1 MLMIEFL
8 IFALVGIITGTMA
21 GLFGVGGG
29 LIIVPVM
36 HFILTSNG
44 VTEGI
49 AIPLSIGTALACI
62 IVTSSSAAY
71 SHYKKNSLSIK
82 RFSQL
87 SVGILVGAGFGAS
100 FVISINSEI
109 LKQMLA
115 VFVTIMSLRL
125 FINIKMPRAKA
136 EPHFLYFNV
145 SGAAIGYLS
154 SIFGIGGGIFSVPL
168 LKMSGME
175 MKKAVGTGAA
185 CAFPIALLTTASYLV
200 LGWSNSDLPDYS
212 LGYVYIPGLIG
223 ITIFSYFFAKVGAQL
238 AHKLNDKFLQ
248 FIFAAHL
255 VPVAIYWFL
264 K

>member
-1 MLMIEFL
+1 MIVEFF
-8 IFALVGIITGTMA
+8 IFGLVGIITGTMA

-36 HFILTSNG
+36 HYILTSNG
-44 VTEGI
+44 IEEAIT
-49 AIPLSIGTALACI
+49 IPLSIGTALACI

-71 SHYKKNSLSIK
+71 SHYKKKSLSIK

-87 SVGILVGAGFGAS
+87 TVGILVGAGFGSS
-100 FVISINSEI
+100 FVINVDSEV
-109 LKQMLA
+109 LKNMLA
-115 VFVTIMSLRL
+115 IFVSIMAARL
-125 FINIKMPRAKA
+125 FINIKMPKVNK
-136 EPHFLYFNV
+136 EPSFIFFNIAGGV
-145 SGAAIGYLS
+145 IGYLS

-168 LKMSGME
+168 LKISGME

-185 CAFPIALLTTASYLV
+185 CAFPIAILSSTSYLL
-200 LGWSNSDLPDYS
+200 LGLNVEGLPEYT
-212 LGYVYIPGLIG
+212 LGFIYLPGLFG
-223 ITIFSYFFAKVGAQL
+223 IVIFSFFFAKIGAQL

-264 K
+264 R

>member
-1 MLMIEFL
+1 MIVEFL
-8 IFALVGIITGTMA
+8 IFGIVGIVTGTMA

-44 VTEGI
+44 IVESI
-49 AIPLSIGTALACI
+49 AIPLSIGTALTCI

-71 SHYKKNSLSIK
+71 SHYQKGSLSLK
-82 RFSQL
+82 RFAQL
-87 SVGILVGAGFGAS
+87 TFGILFGAGFGSS
-100 FVISINSEI
+100 FVINVDSEI
-109 LKQMLA
+109 LKTMLA

-125 FINIKMPRAKA
+125 FINVQMPKAKN
-136 EPHFLYFNV
+136 EPNFLFFNL
-145 SGAAIGYLS
+145 SGGVIGYLS

-168 LKMSGME
+168 LKISGME

-185 CAFPIALLTTASYLV
+185 CAFPIALLSSTSYLL
-200 LGWSNSDLPDYS
+200 LGLNVIGLPEYS
-212 LGYVYIPGLIG
+212 IGFIYVPGLVG
-223 ITIFSYFFAKVGAQL
+223 IVIFSFFFAKLGTKL
-238 AHKLNDKFLQ
+238 AHKLNDNFLQ

-264 K
+264 R

>member
-1 MLMIEFL
+1 MIIEFL
-8 IFALVGIITGTMA
+8 IFAIVGIVTGTMA

-36 HFILTSNG
+36 HYILTSNG
-44 VTEGI
+44 VLESI

-71 SHYKKNSLSIK
+71 SHYKKKSLSLK
-82 RFSQL
+82 RFYQL
-87 SVGILVGAGFGAS
+87 TAGILVGAGFGSS
-100 FVISINSEI
+100 FVINVDTEFLKNLLAIFVSI
-109 LKQMLA
+109 MA
-115 VFVTIMSLRL
+115 LRL
-125 FINIKMPRAKA
+125 FINIQVPKAKK
-136 EPHFLYFNV
+136 EPGFLFFNV
-145 SGAAIGYLS
+145 SGAGIGYLS

-168 LKMSGME
+168 LKISGME

-185 CAFPIALLTTASYLV
+185 CAFPIAFLSSSSYLLLGLNVPDLPEYSIGFIYVPGV
-200 LGWSNSDLPDYS
+200 LGI
-212 LGYVYIPGLIG
+212 V
-223 ITIFSYFFAKVGAQL
+223 IFSYFFAKVGAQL